1 MRISDWS
8 SDVCSSDLTAMG
20 QQGTAVFRLQAE
32 LPAEQEIAA
41 VKSDIVATLDH
52 GHAVLRIPAEHA
64 AHDMHGRQDPG
75 AAAMGESGPI
85 AAIVPQRLDEQT
97 AELQSLIRISYA
109 VFCLKKK
116 NQ

>member
-52 GHAVLRIPAEHA
+52 GHAVLRILAEPA
-64 AHDMHGRQDPG
+64 AHDMHDRQDTGP
-75 AAAMGESGPI
+75 AAMGESGPI
-85 AAIVPQRLDEQT
+85 AALLPQVAVDQLAFDAVPL
-97 AELQSLIRISYA
+97 ELPSTEE
-109 VFCLKKK
+109 KP
-116 NQ
+116 

>member
-1 MRISDWS
+1 
-8 SDVCSSDLTAMG
+8 MG

-52 GHAVLRIPAEHA
+52 GHAVLRILAEHA
-64 AHDMHGRQDPG
+64 AHDMHGRQDTG

-85 AAIVPQRLDEQT
+85 AAIVPQVAVDQLAFEDGAREMT
-97 AELQSLIRISYA
+97 AIARSEEGRVGKERVSTCRSRCGA
-109 VFCLKKK
+109 VP
-116 NQ
+116 